1 MSLSFYSTILVVIIY
16 SPSFFLFIKYNIIDE
31 IENETNYKFLD
42 KELVNV
48 IAGFLFTFTSILILY
63 LEKINYLN

>member
-1 MSLSFYSTILVVIIY
+1 MSLSFYSTILVVLIY
-16 SPSFFLFIKYNIIDE
+16 SLSFFLFIKYNIIDE

>member
-1 MSLSFYSTILVVIIY
+1 MSLSFYSTIIVVLIY

-42 KELVNV
+42 KELANV

-63 LEKINYLN
+63 FEKINYLT

>member
-1 MSLSFYSTILVVIIY
+1 MSLSFYSTILVILIY
-16 SPSFFLFIKYNIIDE
+16 SPSFFLFIKYNIINE

-42 KELVNV
+42 KELANV
-48 IAGFLFTFTSILILY
+48 IAGFIFTFASILVLY

>member
-1 MSLSFYSTILVVIIY
+1 MSLSFYSIILVILIY

>member
-1 MSLSFYSTILVVIIY
+1 MSLSFYSTILVVLIY

-42 KELVNV
+42 KELANV
-48 IAGFLFTFTSILILY
+48 IAVFLFTFASILVLY
-63 LEKINYLN
+63 FEKINYLN

>member
-1 MSLSFYSTILVVIIY
+1 MSLSFYSTILVILIY
-16 SPSFFLFIKYNIIDE
+16 SPSFLLFIKYYIINE

-42 KELVNV
+42 KELANV
-48 IAGFLFTFTSILILY
+48 IAGFIFTFASILVLY

>member
-1 MSLSFYSTILVVIIY
+1 MSLSFYSTILVVLIY

-42 KELVNV
+42 KELANV
-48 IAGFLFTFTSILILY
+48 IEGFLFTFTSILILY

>member
-1 MSLSFYSTILVVIIY
+1 MSLSFYSTILVVLIY

>member
-1 MSLSFYSTILVVIIY
+1 MSLSFYSTIIVVLIY

-31 IENETNYKFLD
+31 IENETNYKFFD
-42 KELVNV
+42 RELANV
-48 IAGFLFTFTSILILY
+48 IAGFLFTFASILVLY

>member
-1 MSLSFYSTILVVIIY
+1 MSLSLYSTIIVSIIY

-42 KELVNV
+42 KELANV
-48 IAGFLFTFTSILILY
+48 IAGFLFMFASILVLY

>member
-1 MSLSFYSTILVVIIY
+1 MSLSFYSTILVVLIY

-42 KELVNV
+42 KELANV
-48 IAGFLFTFTSILILY
+48 IAGFLFTFASILILY
-63 LEKINYLN
+63 LENINYLN

>member
-1 MSLSFYSTILVVIIY
+1 MSLSFYSTIIVVLIY

-42 KELVNV
+42 KELANV
-48 IAGFLFTFTSILILY
+48 IAGFLFTFSSILILY
-63 LEKINYLN
+63 FEKINYLT

>member
-1 MSLSFYSTILVVIIY
+1 MSLSFYSTIFVVLIY

-42 KELVNV
+42 KELANV
-48 IAGFLFTFTSILILY
+48 IAGFLFTFTSILVLY